1 MRLPT
6 IAGVRPDL
14 DVLIAG
20 SGMVGAS
27 LACALAGGPLRVG
40 VVEPVEP
47 SAPAQP
53 SYDDRVVALSL
64 GSRRILE
71 GIGVWDA
78 LMASA
83 TPIRAVHVSDRGH
96 FGATRLRAD
105 RAGVEALGYVVE
117 ARALGHAL
125 LDRLGDAQG
134 VERVCPARVASLA
147 LGDYAVEVALASPG
161 RPAPSGAAESAGR
174 GQDDGPYGHRPV
186 PAGQGLPQ
194 TLVARLVVA
203 ADGGQSAVREAAG
216 IAVEERAYGQSAV
229 IANIT
234 PQRPHEGVAYER
246 FTPSG
251 PMAVLPMSE
260 GRCALVWTVPAATEG
275 EVLGLDDVSFL
286 AAVQERFGDRL
297 GRFLRVG
304 ARSAYPL
311 TLRRAC
317 GHAAGR
323 VVVIGNAAHTLHPVA
338 GQGFNLGLR
347 DVAALAQVLT
357 DAARAGE
364 DPGASTV
371 IDRYAAWRTADQ
383 AEVSTFTDAMVRVF
397 SNDSTLL
404 ALARNAGLLAL
415 DLLPGLK
422 SGFARHAMGL
432 AGRQPRLARGLPL

>member
-1 MRLPT
+1 MP
-6 IAGVRPDL
+6 GVSPQY

-78 LMASA
+78 LRASA

-125 LDRLGDAQG
+125 LARLGGAQG
-134 VERVCPARVASLA
+134 VERICPARVASLVP
-147 LGDYAVEVALASPG
+147 GDRTVEVALASTKRLLSSG
-161 RPAPSGAAESAGR
+161 GAASAGR
-174 GQDDGPYGHRPV
+174 VAEEGPAWDG
-186 PAGQGLPQ
+186 AGVPQ
-194 TLVARLVVA
+194 TLAARLVVA

-216 IAVEERAYGQSAV
+216 IAVEEREYRQSAV
-229 IANIT
+229 IANLT

-251 PMAVLPMSE
+251 PMAVLPMSG
-260 GRCALVWTVPAATEG
+260 GRCALVWTVPSEAER
-275 EVLGLDDVSFL
+275 EVLGLDDDAFL
-286 AAVQERFGDRL
+286 AAVQARFGDRL

-304 ARSAYPL
+304 SRTAYPL
-311 TLRRAC
+311 TLRRAR

-347 DVAALAQVLT
+347 DAAALAQVLA
-357 DAARAGE
+357 DAARAGD

-371 IDRYAAWRTADQ
+371 LDRYAAWRTADQ

-397 SNDSTLL
+397 SNDSSLL

>member
-6 IAGVRPDL
+6 IAGVCPDF

-27 LACALAGGPLRVG
+27 LACALAGGPLRIG

-71 GIGVWDA
+71 GIGVWEA
-78 LMASA
+78 LRAAA

-117 ARALGHAL
+117 ARALGQAL
-125 LDRLGDAQG
+125 LARLGLAPG
-134 VERVCPARVASLA
+134 IERICPARVASLVP
-147 LGDYAVEVALASPG
+147 GDRAVGVALASPG
-161 RPAPSGAAESAGR
+161 RPASSGGADPAVPRVGEGSDR
-174 GQDDGPYGHRPV
+174 QRPV
-186 PAGQGLPQ
+186 PGSPGLLQ
-194 TLVARLVVA
+194 TLASRLIVA
-203 ADGGQSAVREAAG
+203 ADGGQSVVREAAG
-216 IAVEERAYGQSAV
+216 IAVEEREYRQSAV
-229 IANIT
+229 IANLT

-260 GRCALVWTVPAATEG
+260 GRCALVWTVPLAAEQ
-275 EVLGLDDVSFL
+275 EVLGLDDDAFL
-286 AAVQERFGDRL
+286 AAVQSRFGDRL

-311 TLRRAC
+311 TLRRARD
-317 GHAAGR
+317 HAAGR

-347 DVAALAQVLT
+347 DVAALAQVLA
-357 DAARAGE
+357 DAARTGE
-364 DPGASTV
+364 DPGAGTV
-371 IDRYAAWRTADQ
+371 LDRYAAWRTADQ
-383 AEVSTFTDAMVRVF
+383 SEVSTFTDAMVRVF

-404 ALARNAGLLAL
+404 ALVRNAGLLAL

>member
-1 MRLPT
+1 M
-6 IAGVRPDL
+6 AAVHPDF

-71 GIGVWDA
+71 GIGVWATLRD
-78 LMASA
+78 SA
-83 TPIRAVHVSDRGH
+83 TPIRVVHVSDRGH

-125 LDRLGDAQG
+125 LTRLGDVQG
-134 VERVCPARVASLA
+134 VARVCPARVASLVP
-147 LGDYAVEVALASPG
+147 GDGAVELALASPPG
-161 RPAPSGAAESAGR
+161 RPASSGGTGPAGR
-174 GQDDGPYGHRPV
+174 GAGDGPV
-186 PAGQGLPQ
+186 PGGRGVPR
-194 TLVARLVVA
+194 TLAARVVVA

-216 IAVEERAYGQSAV
+216 IAVDEREYRQSAV
-229 IANIT
+229 IANLT

-246 FTPSG
+246 FTPAG

-260 GRCALVWTVPAATEG
+260 GRCALVWTVPSEAER
-275 EVLGLDDVSFL
+275 EVLALDDDAFL
-286 AAVQERFGDRL
+286 AEVHTRFGDRL
-297 GRFLRVG
+297 GRLLRVG
-304 ARSAYPL
+304 VRSAYPL
-311 TLRRAC
+311 TLRRARD
-317 GHAAGR
+317 HAAGR

-347 DVAALAQVLT
+347 DAAVLAQVLA
-357 DAARAGE
+357 DAVRAGE
-364 DPGASTV
+364 DPGASAV

-383 AEVSTFTDAMVRVF
+383 VEVSTFTDAMVRVF

-422 SGFARHAMGL
+422 AGFTRHAMGL